1 MSISKYTHLRPDSK
15 IIHTFLHVFIRVISI
30 FRQATGTS
38 FMISSIKITCFFSQ
52 NFKVMTTLLWIF
64 YFLCLRSS
72 FDILQRSISQN
83 CKKII
88 LNTGIYGYHRFK
100 EKFEDTKGVIRSR
113 KSKDRQHNDQK
124 KKNNLQY
131 ITKKTKDWATRTP
144 LKTRDKLRCSG
155 RVSSSCSISGTHRI
169 TRVLLKLSFHNQILC
184 CFRCLC

>member
-1 MSISKYTHLRPDSK
+1 M
-15 IIHTFLHVFIRVISI
+15 FL
-30 FRQATGTS
+30 
-38 FMISSIKITCFFSQ
+38 SQ

-88 LNTGIYGYHRFK
+88 LNTGINTGIYGYHSCK

-155 RVSSSCSISGTHRI
+155 RVSSSCSISGTHRV
-169 TRVLLKLSFHNQILC
+169 TVVTQVLQKLSFHNQILC